1 MFFIIETSK
10 TYKNV
15 QSRLGHW
22 DIQTTMNIYTHV
34 SPEKRDETAVNFA
47 NYLAMSWPESK
58 PESKQKNVARTLY
71 NRWYNSVFA
80 TYMISPNGDGGSRTR
95 VQTHRHLK
103 IYVHSQLI

>member
-1 MFFIIETSK
+1 MFFIIETNK

-47 NYLAMSWPESK
+47 KYLAM
-58 PESKQKNVARTLY
+58 N
-71 NRWYNSVFA
+71 
-80 TYMISPNGDGGSRTR
+80 
-95 VQTHRHLK
+95 
-103 IYVHSQLI
+103 